1 MKRLTSNSPF
11 WLMLV
16 TIAITL
22 SYLFIPSNGWLQ
34 LVTGT
39 LLVLVLPGWSLTEAL
54 FARQVISR
62 PERLLFTLLSSLG
75 IVGVGTVLLNQLPW
89 GLQTTLWLAVSISV
103 TLVSS
108 ALALLLQLTSA
119 NASQPTAH
127 AGSWGRMSF
136 VQGAALTIALVV
148 ACYAV
153 STARTPVSAS
163 GYVGYTMLWMV
174 PAQTGD
180 VQHIELGISSQVFDR
195 TRYGLRLLI
204 DDEVAQEWPAI
215 ELAPNE
221 RWAASLAV
229 PTDLLGRQTL
239 KAELYRLDAPDI
251 VYRNVALRL
260 AE

>member
-1 MKRLTSNSPF
+1 MKRLISNSPF

-54 FARQVISR
+54 FTRQIISR
-62 PERLLFTLLSSLG
+62 PERLLFTLMSSLG
-75 IVGVGTVLLNQLPW
+75 IVSVGTVLLNQLPW
-89 GLQTTLWLAVSISV
+89 GLQTTLWFAVSISV

-108 ALALLLQLTSA
+108 VVALLLQLTNVTPDQPA
-119 NASQPTAH
+119 AYASRW
-127 AGSWGRMSF
+127 SRMSF
-136 VQGAALTIALVV
+136 VQGAVICIALAV

-153 STARTPVSAS
+153 ITARTPVAAN

-180 VQHIELGISSQVFDR
+180 EQRIELGISSQEFEL
-195 TRYGLRLLI
+195 TQYGLRLLI

-215 ELAPNE
+215 ELAPNQ

-229 PTDLLGRQTL
+229 PAASLGRQTL
-239 KAELYRLDAPDI
+239 KAELYRLDAPEI
-251 VYRNVALRL
+251 VYRNVALHF

>member
-16 TIAITL
+16 TIAMTL
-22 SYLFIPSNGWLQ
+22 SYLFIPGNGWLQ
-34 LVTGT
+34 LFTGT

-62 PERLLFTLLSSLG
+62 PERLLFTLMSSLG
-75 IVGVGTVLLNQLPW
+75 IAGVGTVLLNQLPW
-89 GLQTTLWLAVSISV
+89 GLQTTLWLMVSVSV
-103 TLVSS
+103 TLVS
-108 ALALLLQLTSA
+108 AVVALLLQLTNVTPGQTA
-119 NASQPTAH
+119 EHASR
-127 AGSWGRMSF
+127 WGRMSF
-136 VQGAALTIALVV
+136 VQGAVMCMALAV

-153 STARTPVSAS
+153 VTARTPVTAN

-180 VQHIELGISSQVFDR
+180 AQRIELGISSHEFDL
-195 TRYGLRLLI
+195 TQYGLRLLI
-204 DDEVAQEWPAI
+204 DDEVVQAWPTIA
-215 ELAPNE
+215 LAPNE
-221 RWAASLAV
+221 RWAASLTV
-229 PTDLLGRQTL
+229 PAASLGRQTL
-239 KAELYRLDAPDI
+239 KAELYRLDAPAI